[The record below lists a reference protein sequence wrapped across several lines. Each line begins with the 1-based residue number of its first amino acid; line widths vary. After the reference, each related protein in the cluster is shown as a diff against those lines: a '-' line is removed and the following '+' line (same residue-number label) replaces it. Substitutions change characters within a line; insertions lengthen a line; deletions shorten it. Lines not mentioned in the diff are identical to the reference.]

1 MDTSIEMTTNA
12 DGQHGDPQAMDSLSS
27 GKLGDW
33 VAALDLS
40 ASASQNLVE
49 LLMGD
54 VYGATSTSD
63 LLELE
68 DVHIQA
74 IKNTLPIA
82 RQNRFVRAIT
92 ELREVG
98 DLGSRPEE
106 VAPFEINI

>member
-1 MDTSIEMTTNA
+1 
-12 DGQHGDPQAMDSLSS
+12 MDSLSS

-54 VYGATSTSD
+54 VYGATSKAD

-74 IKNTLPIA
+74 IKDTLPIA
-82 RQNRFVRAIT
+82 RQNRFVRAIK
-92 ELREVG
+92 ELREV
-98 DLGSRPEE
+98 DFPSPSPRRSITAHAGSAVGGGRE
-106 VAPFEINI
+106 AGN